1 MKFRCERDPLVEV
14 VGAARRGVTP
24 RSSGYLALTGLDLRL
39 SGDRLT
45 VTGSDGYLTVIA
57 SVEVSGS
64 RDGRCLV
71 PSSLFGDI
79 VRSLPEGAVTIEADD
94 NEVRIGSSRSKF
106 AVKTIATEY
115 PVIAEPQGD
124 AVTLDA
130 ALLRD
135 AVVQVVPAASVDD
148 SRKSELTGVSLAAH
162 GDGIRLVATD
172 TYRLAIRDLA
182 GTSLLSGDRKVI
194 VPATALK
201 ELGRLSSAAE
211 TVVVRVGEHNV
222 AFEVDGVR
230 LISQLLD
237 GKFPDYENLLPK
249 TPDSHPNRLTFEK
262 ESFLDALR
270 RVGLL
275 SKDVKDSKKVRLVI
289 AADAVELVA
298 ESFDVGKADEVV
310 EARHEGETLEIAFNA
325 EYLRAGI
332 ESAPA
337 DEVTIE
343 IARPNSPVLIRGVG
357 ADDFLYL
364 LMPIR
369 N

>member
-1 MKFRCERDPLVEV
+1 VKFRCERDPLVEI

-39 SGDRLT
+39 TGDRLT
-45 VTGSDGYLTVIA
+45 VTGSDGYLTVVA
-57 SVEVSGS
+57 SVDVAGS

-71 PSSLFGDI
+71 PSALLGEI
-79 VRSLPEGAVTIEADD
+79 VRNLPEGAVTIEADD
-94 NEVRIGSSRSKF
+94 NELRIGSGRSQF
-106 AVKTIATEY
+106 AVKTIAADY

-130 ALLRD
+130 ASLRD
-135 AVVQVVPAASVDD
+135 AIAQVVPAASVDD

-182 GTSLLSGDRKVI
+182 GASLLTDDRKVI

-201 ELGRLSSAAE
+201 ELVRLSSAADS
-211 TVVVRVGEHNV
+211 VSVRIGDHNV
-222 AFEVDGVR
+222 SFEVDGVR
-230 LISQLLD
+230 LVSQLRD
-237 GKFPDYENLLPK
+237 GKVPDYENLLPK
-249 TPDSHPNRLTFEK
+249 TADSHPNRLTLER

-275 SKDVKDSKKVRLVI
+275 SKDVKDSKKIRLVI
-289 AADAVELVA
+289 TADSVELVA

-325 EYLRAGI
+325 EYLRTGI
-332 ESAPA
+332 ESAPS
-337 DEVTIE
+337 DEVTIS
-343 IARPNSPVLIRGVG
+343 IAKPNSPVLIRGAG
-357 ADDFLYL
+357 ADEFLYL